1 VRRSDLS
8 LGSNSSLESRW
19 NEELTNKRPQRQ
31 RRRTLSSSSSS
42 EMEEDEMQRRA
53 RVEEMRR
60 RRMEEQYEMAIQAL
74 TPVIREHVKKY
85 KSASPEKRQ
94 RKLDNLRMVI
104 ERSVSPDP
112 TKWTKEVQQLKLPKD
127 PSVSFETEDESRDKP
142 ETQPEVSTEM
152 ASSGE
157 PKDSQVPKVF
167 VTKVLPKRLKITTVP
182 AKLATAVTK
191 STPTSSNACAEAS
204 ASSVVAAATPVEKID
219 TSKTTESTTTNM
231 PRSKPD
237 YESLWKSEGE
247 TKSTPGMNRKPND
260 CIDDT

>member
-1 VRRSDLS
+1 
-8 LGSNSSLESRW
+8 
-19 NEELTNKRPQRQ
+19 
-31 RRRTLSSSSSS
+31 
-42 EMEEDEMQRRA
+42 
-53 RVEEMRR
+53 
-60 RRMEEQYEMAIQAL
+60 MEEQYEMAIQAL

-142 ETQPEVSTEM
+142 ETQPEVPTEM
-152 ASSGE
+152 ASPGE
-157 PKDSQVPKVF
+157 PKDSQKVPKVF
-167 VTKVLPKRLKITTVP
+167 VTKVLPKRLKTTTVP
-182 AKLATAVTK
+182 AKVAAAVTK

-219 TSKTTESTTTNM
+219 TSKTTESTTT
-231 PRSKPD
+231 
-237 YESLWKSEGE
+237 
-247 TKSTPGMNRKPND
+247 TT
-260 CIDDT
+260 T